1 MIAIIDYD
9 AGNTFS
15 VMNTLRRLNADYIL
29 TSDPVIINKADKVI
43 LPGVGHAGAAMD
55 ELKKR
60 NLIEAIK
67 GITQP
72 FLGICVGMQLMYDYS
87 EEGDT
92 KCLGIVPGRIIRFKN
107 ESGVKIPHMGWNN
120 NQYISKSDEG
130 ILKNSYEKEMYFV
143 HSYYAPVD
151 VHTLAICEYSIP
163 FSSYIRYKWFHAVQF
178 HPEKSGPVGATII
191 QNFLEL

>member
-15 VMNTLRRLNADYIL
+15 VMNTLRRLNAHYIL
-29 TSDPVIINKADKVI
+29 TSDLAIIKKADKVI

-60 NLIEAIK
+60 NLIEVIK

-72 FLGICVGMQLMYDYS
+72 VLGICVGMQLMYDFS

-92 KCLGIVPGRIIRFKN
+92 KCLGIVPGKIVRFKN
-107 ESGVKIPHMGWNN
+107 EPGVKIPHMGWNN
-120 NQYISKSDEG
+120 NQYIINSDEG
-130 ILKNSYEKEMYFV
+130 ILKNSYEQETYFV
-143 HSYYAPVD
+143 HSYYAPVN
-151 VHTLAICEYSIP
+151 VYTVAICEYSVQ

-191 QNFLEL
+191 KNFLEL